1 MNNTEDIDKTLH
13 QILEDRFGFTHF
25 RGRQIEIIRHVSLG
39 QDGLVV
45 MPTGAGK
52 SLCFQLPALAR
63 GLTLVVSPLLAL
75 MKDQVDSLVEK
86 GIKATF
92 INSSI
97 TPSERKQRIIEVQ
110 QGLWELVY
118 VAPERFSPQFIE
130 QMQFADIQLLAIDEA
145 HCLSQWG
152 HDFRPDY
159 LRLGKVRRA
168 LGNVPTIALTA
179 TATPKVQE
187 DIVQSLGI
195 GHGKR
200 FIFGFDRENLLLEVR
215 QTARDKDKIEVILAN
230 CNTGTT
236 LIYCAT
242 RKNVEKVTHHL
253 REKGIAAG
261 MYHGGMDMGD
271 RVSVQEAFMKSEIPI
286 VVATN
291 AFGMGVDKDDV
302 RCIIHWD
309 FSSTIE
315 GYYQEIGRAGRDG
328 KLSKII
334 LLYRDVDR
342 KVHEFFIQSSY
353 PEKKDIA
360 EVWKVLLA
368 RQSRVV
374 WATLDDLAK
383 ELPDRFSDRM
393 VGSCIYSLQREEL
406 VRRIPASDRPGKLR
420 LMQFRPTR
428 EPKGNRG
435 MVFDYITGRIGENY
449 QTVFSLF
456 PEVEARKLD
465 ISREQYMTILRALDD
480 MGYVSW
486 SPPERIGGVEILR
499 QEEELDID
507 DAKITA
513 RREMELKKLDLMR
526 SYARSS
532 CRRRYLIE
540 YFGQTP
546 PWEYCGTCDQCKN
559 RKTGAQESI
568 TKEQLLLVRKV
579 LACIVRMEEYAKGKW
594 FESKFFSPNRIAEV
608 LVGDEKTVSKFGFQK
623 LTTFGILENESKIKL
638 LKIIEG
644 LFFQKFL
651 DIEHTTQ
658 EINGRKITYKVYGV
672 SENGWAVMTGKK
684 TEVFLD
690 VFQEQAKRAKQKRK
704 KNEENVEQKSRQKK
718 QKKERSEV
726 EKERIAQFKN
736 SSLFQALRRKRIEL
750 ARRDNLTRMYRIAT
764 DAMLMEIED
773 KMPKSLDEMK
783 EISGFGP
790 WRIDKYGQDFLDIVL
805 ERKG

>member
-1 MNNTEDIDKTLH
+1 MNNNQDIDETLH
-13 QILEDRFGFTHF
+13 EILKDRFGFTHF

-52 SLCFQLPALAR
+52 SLCYQLPALAR
-63 GLTLVVSPLLAL
+63 GLTVVVSPLLAL

-97 TPSERKQRIIEVQ
+97 TPSERKKRILEVQ
-110 QGLWELVY
+110 QGLWEILY

-187 DIVQSLGI
+187 DIVQTLGI
-195 GHGKR
+195 DHGKR

-215 QTARDKDKIEVILAN
+215 QTARDKDKVAVILAN
-230 CNTGTT
+230 CNAGTT

-242 RKNVEKVTHHL
+242 RKNVEKVTNHL
-253 REKGIAAG
+253 REQGMAAG
-261 MYHGGMDMGD
+261 MYHGGMDMRD
-271 RVSVQEAFMKSEIPI
+271 RVAVQEAFMKGDIPI

-328 KLSKII
+328 KPSKII

-342 KVHEFFIQSSY
+342 KVHEFFIQCSY
-353 PEKKDIA
+353 PEKKDIE

-368 RQSRVV
+368 RKAPVV
-374 WATLDDLAK
+374 WATLDDLAS

-393 VGSCIYSLQREEL
+393 VGSCIYSLQREEC

-420 LMQFRPTR
+420 LMQFRPSR
-428 EPKGNRG
+428 MPKGNRG
-435 MVFDYITGRIGENY
+435 MVFEYIIGRIGENY
-449 QTVFSLF
+449 QTVFSLY

-465 ISREQYMTILRALDD
+465 LSREQYMTILRALDE

-486 SPPERIGGVEILR
+486 SPPSRIGGVEILR

-513 RREMELKKLDLMR
+513 RRQMELKKLDLMR
-526 SYARSS
+526 SYARSA

-540 YFGQTP
+540 YFGQSP
-546 PWEYCGTCDQCKN
+546 PWEYCGNCDQCKN
-559 RKTGAQESI
+559 RETGVQQSI

-579 LACIVRMEEYAKGKW
+579 LSCIVRMEGYSKGKW
-594 FESKFFSPNRIAEV
+594 FESKFFSPNRIVEV
-608 LVGDEKTVSKFGFQK
+608 LVGDEKKVSKFGFQK
-623 LTTFGILENESKIKL
+623 LSTFGILENEAKTKL
-638 LKIIEG
+638 LNIIEG

-658 EINGRKITYKVYGV
+658 VINDRQITYKVYGV
-672 SENGWAVMTGKK
+672 STDGWEVITGKK
-684 TEVFLD
+684 SEIFLD
-690 VFQEQAKRAKQKRK
+690 VFQQQFKRAVKKRK
-704 KNEENVEQKSRQKK
+704 ENEEKVEQKNRQKTD
-718 QKKERSEV
+718 KKERLE
-726 EKERIAQFKN
+726 QFKN
-736 SSLFQALRRKRIEL
+736 SSLFQALRQKRMEL
-750 ARRDNLTRMYRIAT
+750 ARRDNLSKAYRVAT
-764 DAMLMEIED
+764 DAMLMELED
-773 KMPKSLDEMK
+773 KMPASIEEME

-790 WRIDKYGQDFLDIVL
+790 IRIRKYGQEFLDIVL
-805 ERKG
+805 EGKD